1 MTFKPMLASP
11 ANLDIV
17 KFPVLASPKLDGIRC
32 VVHEGQAKSRM
43 LKPIPNLF
51 VREMLS
57 HPRMHNLDG
66 EIVTYTDDKLD
77 DFNTTQSKIMTQ
89 DGVVD
94 DFMFYAFDNF
104 KAPMLPFVERIREV
118 PYATDRHQRKL
129 PHELVQNLD
138 DLHKLC
144 EEHIQLGY
152 EGTMIR
158 SPSGYYKFGRSTAR
172 EQGLLKI
179 KRFHDAEAVVVG
191 LTELMRN
198 GNEATTNALGRTE
211 RSSHKANM
219 IPSGTMGTIVAN
231 WNGVEFEIGTGYTQ
245 QQRQEYWHS
254 LKPGTKITFKYQ
266 EVSKYGVPRF
276 PVFLGIRRDLD

>member
-43 LKPIPNLF
+43 LKPIPNHY
-51 VREMLS
+51 VRETLS
-57 HPRMHNLDG
+57 SPGVHNLDG
-66 EIVTYTDDKLD
+66 EIVTFTDGKLD
-77 DFNTTQSKIMTQ
+77 DFNTTQSKVMSQ
-89 DGVVD
+89 DGEVE
-94 DFMFYAFDNF
+94 DFVFYAFDHF
-104 KAPMLPFVERIREV
+104 GSPALPFAERHLRV
-118 PYATDRHQRKL
+118 PYATDRYQRKL
-129 PHELVQNLD
+129 PHELVQNLE

-144 EEHIQLGY
+144 EQHIQLGY

-158 SPSGYYKFGRSTAR
+158 SPNGLYKFGRSTAR

-266 EVSKYGVPRF
+266 ELSKYGVPRF
-276 PVFLGIRRDLD
+276 PVFLGIRRDLE

>member
-43 LKPIPNLF
+43 LKPIPNCF
-51 VREMLS
+51 VRETLS
-57 HPRMHNLDG
+57 SPRMHDLDG
-66 EIVTYTDDKLD
+66 EIVTYTDGKLD

-104 KAPMLPFVERIREV
+104 KAPMLPFVDRIREV
-118 PYATDRHQRKL
+118 PYATDRYQRRL

-144 EEHIQLGY
+144 EQHIQLGY

-158 SPSGYYKFGRSTAR
+158 SPSGHYKFGRSTAR

>member
-43 LKPIPNLF
+43 LKPIPNHY
-51 VREMLS
+51 VRETLS
-57 HPRMHNLDG
+57 SPRMHNLDG
-66 EIVTYTDDKLD
+66 EIVTFTDGKLD
-77 DFNTTQSKIMTQ
+77 DFNTTQSKVMSQ
-89 DGVVD
+89 DGEVE
-94 DFMFYAFDNF
+94 DFVFYAFDHF
-104 KAPMLPFVERIREV
+104 GSPALPFVERHLRV
-118 PYATDRHQRKL
+118 PYATDRYQRKL
-129 PHELVQNLD
+129 PHELVQNLE

-144 EEHIQLGY
+144 EQHIQLGY

-158 SPSGYYKFGRSTAR
+158 SPNGLYKFGRSTAR

-266 EVSKYGVPRF
+266 ELSKYGVPRF
-276 PVFLGIRRDLD
+276 PVFLGIRRDLE

>member
-43 LKPIPNLF
+43 LKPIPNHY
-51 VREMLS
+51 VRETLS
-57 HPRMHNLDG
+57 SPGVHNLDG
-66 EIVTYTDDKLD
+66 EIVTFTDGKLD
-77 DFNTTQSKIMTQ
+77 DFNTTQSKVMSQ
-89 DGVVD
+89 DGDVD
-94 DFMFYAFDNF
+94 DFVFYAFDHF
-104 KAPMLPFVERIREV
+104 GSPALPFAERHLQV
-118 PYATDRHQRKL
+118 PYATDRYQRKL
-129 PHELVQNLD
+129 QHLLVETLD

-144 EEHIQLGY
+144 EQHIQLGY

-158 SPSGYYKFGRSTAR
+158 SPNGLYKFGRSTAR

-266 EVSKYGVPRF
+266 ELSKYGVPRF